1 MLPGPLDLS
10 LSNLSLCK
18 DGVVEKGGVSK
29 KFFANKRFFFVCVRL
44 FVCVLFWRFVQ
55 ASFFDTLID
64 SQLVKIQT
72 HPESLTKN
80 P

>member
-1 MLPGPLDLS
+1 M
-10 LSNLSLCK
+10 
-18 DGVVEKGGVSK
+18 
-29 KFFANKRFFFVCVRL
+29 CVRL
-44 FVCVLFWRFVQ
+44 FVCVRFFWRFVDE